1 MTGRLEVMLG
11 YSDSTKEVGPVSAS
25 LALYEAQVDLVSWAA
40 GRGIRLTLFH
50 GRGGALGRGGGPA
63 NRAIR
68 AQAPGSIAG
77 HFKVTE
83 QGEVVFA
90 RYSNP
95 AIARRHLEQ
104 VGAAV
109 LMSSLPEVEE
119 VARRAETRFRDLG
132 GRIEK
137 PARAAYR
144 GLIESDGFEEWV
156 SRVRPIHGPGPLQLR
171 RPPP

>member
-1 MTGRLEVMLG
+1 MVERDPVRRQIETTRRLEVMLG

-25 LALYEAQVDLVSWAA
+25 LALYEAQAELVRWAA
-40 GRGIRLTLFH
+40 SRGVRLTLFH

-95 AIARRHLEQ
+95 AITRRQHEQ
-104 VGAAV
+104 VGAPSR
-109 LMSSLPEVEE
+109 MSS
-119 VARRAETRFRDLG
+119 
-132 GRIEK
+132 
-137 PARAAYR
+137 
-144 GLIESDGFEEWV
+144 
-156 SRVRPIHGPGPLQLR
+156 RPQR
-171 RPPP
+171 E